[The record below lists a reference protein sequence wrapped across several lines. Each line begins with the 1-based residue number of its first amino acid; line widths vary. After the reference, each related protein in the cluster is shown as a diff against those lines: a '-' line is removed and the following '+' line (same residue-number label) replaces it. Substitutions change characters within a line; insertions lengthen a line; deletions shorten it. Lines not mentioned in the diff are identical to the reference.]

1 MDVLSPDEIE
11 QVLVDGWVVH
21 VAVVDDGRPYVSP
34 MSYIYSDGAIAFRT
48 VEGRRIEALRA
59 NPAICMEVTR
69 YDDETGDWWS
79 VIAQGSAEFIEDDL
93 DSAGIIAELLHKYS
107 GSFAELFPMPDRG
120 IPTVASVVKM
130 HIDEVDS
137 RCSGRLTGVKTRP
150 GRL

>member
-11 QVLVDGWVVH
+11 QVLVDGRVAH
-21 VAVVDDGRPYVSP
+21 VAVIDDGRPYVSP

-48 VEGRRIEALRA
+48 VEGRRIHALRA

-79 VIAQGSAEFIEDDL
+79 VIAQGSAEFIEDDH
-93 DSAGIIAELLHKYS
+93 DAAGIIAELLHKYS
-107 GSFAELFPMPDRG
+107 ESFAGLFPMPDRG
-120 IPTVASVVKM
+120 IPTVASVVRV
-130 HIDEVDS
+130 HIDEVDG
-137 RCSGRLTGVKTRP
+137 RCSGRFTDVKTRP